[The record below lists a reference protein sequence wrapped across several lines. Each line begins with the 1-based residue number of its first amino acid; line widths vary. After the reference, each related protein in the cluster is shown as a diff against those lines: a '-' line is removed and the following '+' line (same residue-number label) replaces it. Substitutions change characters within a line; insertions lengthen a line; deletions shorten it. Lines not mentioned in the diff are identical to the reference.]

1 MADCRRGLIDRVL
14 VKSIS
19 RFARNTKECLETI
32 RELKSLGV
40 GVYFEKENIDTATMS
55 GEMMTALFASFA
67 QAESESIS
75 GNMRWGIQ
83 KRMQA
88 GTYIPANLPYG
99 YTLQDHSIRI
109 VEEQAVIVQR
119 IFKEYL
125 SGKSTER
132 IASDLREE
140 GIPCKSGEVAWD
152 STAIRYI
159 ISNEKYIGDSVW
171 QKYFSTDTLPYKCRL
186 NRGQKVSYYA
196 YGTHEGIVPKEDFEK
211 ANALMKSRAQKITL
225 TKNSPYAFRKKIVCG
240 DCQSLFRRKV
250 VRGITY
256 WVCIGH
262 DKKRHGLKCGIT
274 PIAEDEITN
283 EKYCGDVLLQ
293 KTYTSDC
300 ISRKVIRN
308 TGQLPMY
315 LVQNH
320 HEGIVE
326 RKTFDA
332 VQAEMA
338 RRSAGKSPSK
348 KNAPTG
354 MTSYASKYALSERLV
369 CGECGTLYR
378 RCTWSKQGRKRV
390 VWRCVSRLD
399 YGTKYCHNSPTL
411 DEEPLQKAILAAINS
426 VMSEKSTLIRK
437 ITSAMEMELAPVPGE
452 SMSLADIERQLGELN
467 DQTRELVAE
476 SARAEDAT
484 ACTAQLRAVMNEA
497 AVLKEKRALIE
508 EQRQSNAQAVRRIED
523 AAAAMAQASTH
534 ISEWDEAL
542 IRQLVDTVKV
552 NSAEKIT
559 VFLRG
564 GVQVEQDMI

>member
-1 MADCRRGLIDRVL
+1 MNETAPRVVKIPAKPESVRQAELQRQLRVAAYCRVSTKEEDQANSYEVQKEYYTDKIMTNREWTMAGIFADEGITGTSARKRPEFLKMIRLCKQKKIDIVL
-14 VKSIS
+14 TKSIS
-19 RFARNTKECLETI
+19 RFARNTVDCLNYI
-32 RELKSLGV
+32 RALRELGIAV
-40 GVYFEKENIDTATMS
+40 IFEKENINTLEADSEILITML
-55 GEMMTALFASFA
+55 GAFA

-75 GNMRWGIQ
+75 ANVRWGKRQAMREGKTIIQ
-83 KRMQA
+83 YNRLYAYEKGEDGKPKIIQ
-88 GTYIPANLPYG
+88 
-99 YTLQDHSIRI
+99 
-109 VEEQAVIVQR
+109 EQAEVVRSIYDQ
-119 IFKEYL
+119 YL
-125 SGKSTER
+125 SGASLRMIKER
-132 IASDLREE
+132 LEAEQISNVN
-140 GIPCKSGEVAWD
+140 GGSQWTI
-152 STAIRYI
+152 TAIRSI
-159 ISNEKYIGDSVW
+159 
-171 QKYFSTDTLPYKCRL
+171 L
-186 NRGQKVSYYA
+186 
-196 YGTHEGIVPKEDFEK
+196 
-211 ANALMKSRAQKITL
+211 
-225 TKNSPYAFRKKIVCG
+225 
-240 DCQSLFRRKV
+240 
-250 VRGITY
+250 
-256 WVCIGH
+256 
-262 DKKRHGLKCGIT
+262 
-274 PIAEDEITN
+274 TN

-293 KTYTSDC
+293 KTYISDC

-378 RCTWSKQGRKRV
+378 RCTWSKQGRKRI

-426 VMSEKSTLIRK
+426 VMSQKSTLIRQ
-437 ITSAMEMELAPVPGE
+437 ITSAMEMELAPIPGE
-452 SMSLADIERQLGELN
+452 SMSLADIERRLGELN

-484 ACTAQLRAVMNEA
+484 AYTAQLRAVMNEA

-564 GVQVEQDMI
+564 GIQVEQDMI